1 MSSDVQQL
9 NQVIVTKPQYCS
21 SLDTYT
27 KQLSR

>member
-9 NQVIVTKPQYCS
+9 NQVIVTKPQYRS